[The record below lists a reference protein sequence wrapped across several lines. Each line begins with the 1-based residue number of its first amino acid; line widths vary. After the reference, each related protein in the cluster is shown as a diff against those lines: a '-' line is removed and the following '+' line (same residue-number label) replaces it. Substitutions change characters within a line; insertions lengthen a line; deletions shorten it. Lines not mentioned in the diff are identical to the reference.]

1 MKMND
6 LADGGRV
13 ELPDIKAVVFDL
25 DGLMFNTE
33 EIFHLTGHE
42 LLRRRGIEATPEIF
56 AGMMG
61 RRANE
66 AFQAMI
72 DLTRISDSIDDLK
85 FESEMIFRELM
96 VDRLAPMPGLFELLV
111 TIEDRGLS
119 KAVATSSERKYLHEL
134 LGKFDMLSRFDTLLT
149 AEDVTHGK
157 PHPEIYQTAA
167 ARLGVATCEMLVLED
182 SQNGTHAA
190 AAAGAVVVSVP
201 HVHSAHHDFTVA
213 FHVAESLVDPVVL
226 RLVSGR

>member
-1 MKMND
+1 MKTSN
-6 LADGGRV
+6 LADGNRE
-13 ELPDIKAVVFDL
+13 ELPDIRAVVFDL

-33 EIFHLTGHE
+33 EIFHQTGHE
-42 LLRRRGIEATPEIF
+42 LLRRRGVDATPEIF

-72 DLTRISDSIDDLK
+72 DIAGIRDSIDDLK
-85 FESEMIFRELM
+85 FESEIIFRELM
-96 VDRLAPMPGLFELLV
+96 VDRLAPMPGLFELLGA
-111 TIEDRGLS
+111 IEERGLP
-119 KAVATSSERKYLHEL
+119 KAVATSSERKYMHEL
-134 LGKFDMLSRFDTLLT
+134 LHTFNILSRFSALLT

-167 ARLGVATCEMLVLED
+167 SRLGIEPAQMLVLED

-190 AAAGAVVVSVP
+190 AAAGAVVISVP
-201 HVHSAHHDFTVA
+201 HQHSAHHDFAVA
-213 FHVAESLVDPVVL
+213 YHVAESLVDPVIL
-226 RLVSGR
+226 RLVSGQ

>member
-1 MKMND
+1 MTMSD
-6 LADGGRV
+6 LAKAGHKV
-13 ELPDIKAVVFDL
+13 LPDIQAVVFDL

-42 LLRRRGIEATPEIF
+42 LLRRRGIDATPEIF

-72 DLTRISDSIDDLK
+72 DIARISDSIDDLK
-85 FESEMIFRELM
+85 FESEIIFRELM
-96 VDRLAPMPGLFELLV
+96 VDRLAPMPGLFELLQ
-111 TIEDRGLS
+111 TIEGRGLP
-119 KAVATSSERKYLHEL
+119 KAVATSSERKYMHE
-134 LGKFDMLSRFDTLLT
+134 MLSTFDIVARFDALLT

-157 PHPEIYQTAA
+157 PHPEIYETAA
-167 ARLGVATCEMLVLED
+167 RRLGIEPSRMLVLED

-190 AAAGAVVVSVP
+190 AAAGAVVISVP
-201 HVHSAHHDFTVA
+201 HEHSAHHDFTVA
-213 FHVAESLVDPVVL
+213 YHVAESLVDPVIL
-226 RLVSGR
+226 RLVAGV